1 MAPEL
6 NNGEGAAPS
15 GWGAALG
22 SGETLGPTYEER
34 AGIRWLG
41 TDGAAQNRGGCGG
54 DGSARSQSVRAC
66 AAQRRS
72 SKRGRVK
79 SMRAAF
85 VRTSVSG

>member
-54 DGSARSQSVRAC
+54 DGLPEADMARGQT
-66 AAQRRS
+66 RR
-72 SKRGRVK
+72 RG
-79 SMRAAF
+79 
-85 VRTSVSG
+85 GLLL